1 MRGYPQCSFWIS
13 ITLVKIYIPC
23 IIINQG
29 KNTIELVGTVLNFMH
44 YHHIYWSTFFNGRYG
59 YCWFVCCLK
68 EYWACFYACRSKDGK
83 ERTTVKQ
90 NAVKWVLFVA
100 RWLHET
106 TIIIIGVA
114 KICRQNKSIW
124 HFFLVLWTENFKHF
138 CFYQYCLIWIGG
150 EGLCVRGGDWYGR
163 VVVTGVGPGCHADDS
178 SWKCLDYLCWEQLS
192 CNFQALM
199 KQDIKPLMW
208 YPVVYLAT
216 TIFPLIHRFVWKR
229 KRRKP

>member
-1 MRGYPQCSFWIS
+1 M
-13 ITLVKIYIPC
+13 
-23 IIINQG
+23 
-29 KNTIELVGTVLNFMH
+29 
-44 YHHIYWSTFFNGRYG
+44 
-59 YCWFVCCLK
+59 
-68 EYWACFYACRSKDGK
+68 
-83 ERTTVKQ
+83 KQ

-100 RWLHET
+100 RWLRET

-124 HFFLVLWTENFKHF
+124 HFFLVHWTENFKHF
-138 CFYQYCLIWIGG
+138 CFHQYCLIWIGG
-150 EGLCVRGGDWYGR
+150 EGLCDRGGHWYGR

-216 TIFPLIHRFVWKR
+216 TIFPLIHRFVWKH
-229 KRRKP
+229 KLRKPYKLTISQVYLPGVWSCEFQRLAFWNHFATRKEKQHEKSHILENAPQKTSGRLYSVCLPIVTRLLAGFSPILGRSSFVC